1 MAITLADAQ
10 QNCADDVDF
19 AVIDEFRKSDFLL
32 NALTFDDA
40 VTPGVGGATLT
51 YGYTRL
57 VTERAAQT
65 RDYNS
70 EVDYTPKAVR
80 SKESVELVPFGAGFT
95 VDRVLAKLGPA
106 ATNEVSFQMAQAI
119 KSTRAKVSDSVITG
133 ASNSD
138 SSFEGLDA
146 ILTGT
151 TTEVNG
157 GVPGT
162 DVLTVTDWRAAT
174 VNTQVLAHGAID
186 ALDNLLS
193 LLDGEPGAILTN
205 RQGKLTLRRIAR
217 MAGYLTESEDAFGKQ
232 IDGYAGVPIVD
243 LGARS
248 ASSSPVIPMN
258 TKDVDGAGAGA
269 SVSGLTDFYV
279 VRFGLD
285 AFHGVATAG
294 SQIVNTYLPDFTTQG
309 AVKKGE
315 VEVGPVAVAL
325 KATKSAAVL
334 RNVRIA

>member
-1 MAITLADAQ
+1 VAITLADAQ
-10 QNCADDVDF
+10 ENCADDVDYN
-19 AVIDEFRKSDFLL
+19 VIDEFRKNSFLL
-32 NALTFDDA
+32 DQITFDDA
-40 VTPGVGGATLT
+40 VTPGAGGATLT

-57 VTERAAQT
+57 TSERAAQT

-70 EVDYTPKAVR
+70 EVDFTPKATR
-80 SKESVELVPFGAGFT
+80 SKETVELVPFGAGYT
-95 VDRVLAKLGPA
+95 IDRVLGKLGPA
-106 ATNEVSFQMAQAI
+106 ATDEVAFQTSQAI
-119 KSTRAKVSDSVITG
+119 KSTRAKVSDSIITG

-151 TTEVNG
+151 STEVNG

-162 DVLTVTDWRAAT
+162 DVLTVSDWRASAIST
-174 VNTQVLAHGAID
+174 NAAAQAAID

-205 RQGKLTLRRIAR
+205 RQGRLRLRSIAR
-217 MAGYLTESEDAFGKQ
+217 MAGYLTQTEDKFGAQ
-232 IDGYAGVPIVD
+232 VDSYANIPIVD

-248 ASSSPVIPMN
+248 ASSNPVIPIS
-258 TKDVDGAGAGA
+258 TKDVDGAGSGA
-269 SVSGLTDFYV
+269 TVSGLTDIYV

-285 AFHGVATAG
+285 AFHGVATQG
-294 SQIVNTYLPDFTTQG
+294 SQLVNAYLPDFTTAG

-315 VEVGPVAVAL
+315 VEMGPVAFAL
-325 KATKSAAVL
+325 KATKAAAVL
-334 RNVRIA
+334 RNVRIQ

>member
-1 MAITLADAQ
+1 VAITLADAQ
-10 QNCADDVDF
+10 QNCADDVDY
-19 AVIDEFRKSDFLL
+19 AVIDEFRKNDFLL
-32 NALTFDDA
+32 DSLTFDDA
-40 VTPGVGGATLT
+40 VVPGVGGATLS

-65 RDYNS
+65 RDYNA
-70 EVDYTPKAVR
+70 EVDYTPKATRTKV
-80 SKESVELVPFGAGFT
+80 SVDLVPFGAGFT
-95 VDRVLAKLGPA
+95 VDRVLGNLGPA
-106 ATNEVSFQMAQAI
+106 ATNEVNFQMAQAI
-119 KSTRAKVSDSVITG
+119 KSTRAKVADSIIDG

-146 ILTGT
+146 ILTGSS
-151 TTEVNG
+151 TEVNG

-162 DVLTVTDWRAAT
+162 DVLTVTDWRASAIT
-174 VNTQVLAHGAID
+174 TAAAAHTAID

-205 RQGKLTLRRIAR
+205 RQGRLRLRSIAR
-217 MAGYLTESEDAFGKQ
+217 VAGYLTQTEDKFGAQ
-232 IDGYAGVPIVD
+232 IDSYAGIPIVD

-248 ASSSPVIPMN
+248 ASSNPIIPIS

-285 AFHGVATAG
+285 GFHGVATQG
-294 SQIVNTYLPDFTTQG
+294 SQIVNTYLPDFSTQG

-315 VEVGPVAVAL
+315 VEMGPVAVAL
-325 KATKSAAVL
+325 KATKAAAVL
-334 RNVRIA
+334 RNVRIS